1 MDTQS
6 LGRDNPTQPTD
17 HFGYIAY
24 GDNELYHRGAL
35 ISALKLLHFCPR
47 AKIVVATDKPG
58 IFDGYPIETLA
69 LTAEQK
75 DQMSFGGRY
84 DFGIKAACMIE
95 LLKRGE
101 RLLLMDTDMYPVG
114 DISLGFERITPT
126 HSLMWRREG
135 RKRPYL
141 ELAGKSI
148 RIGDYTL
155 TGRETMWAS
164 GIVGVHRANLGA
176 LGDAYAALKSVVE
189 AVSAQTPE
197 QFCIGVALS
206 RNGRKIGKHGLPI
219 WDYST
224 GGRKLVA
231 RQRIEE
237 FFRAHG
243 DLPLDAQIAKAAGYR
258 LWRTPLDAWRQRHLW
273 RF

>member
-1 MDTQS
+1 MDTRSPGQ
-6 LGRDNPTQPTD
+6 DNPKQPANN
-17 HFGYIAY
+17 FGYIAY

-35 ISALKLLHFCPR
+35 ISALKLLHFCPG
-47 AKIVVATDKPG
+47 AKIIVATDKPG
-58 IFDGYPIETLA
+58 IFDGYPIETLE
-69 LTAEQK
+69 LTGEQK
-75 DQMSFGGRY
+75 DRMSFGRRY
-84 DFGIKAACMIE
+84 DFGIKAASLIE
-95 LLKRGE
+95 LLKRSD
-101 RLLLMDTDMYPVG
+101 RLLLMDTDMYPVA
-114 DISLGFERITPT
+114 DISRGFQRISPT

-135 RKRPYL
+135 RKQPYRS
-141 ELAGKSI
+141 LAGKGI

-155 TGRETMWAS
+155 TGHETMWAS

-176 LGDAYAALKSVVE
+176 LDDAYAALKSVVE
-189 AVSAQTPE
+189 AVRAQTPE

-206 RNGRKIGKHGLPI
+206 RNGRKISQHGLPV
-219 WDYST
+219 WNYST

-237 FFRAHG
+237 FFLAYG
-243 DLPLDAQIAKAAGYR
+243 DLSVEAQIAKAAGYR